1 MRSLLA
7 LVLAGS
13 LAGLAGCGGG
23 DDSGDDDV
31 PVDGD
36 GSPIDVDADPSA
48 PDAADPAGWDVLLT
62 GDWELAAGTEGY
74 QCAYVTLEEDV
85 WFDGVEAIAP
95 LGTHHTVLSVGN
107 PSRADGVYSCNA
119 GTNYN
124 TMLYASGLG
133 TDRFTFPSGVG
144 MHVEAG
150 QQLLLNLHLFNF
162 SETPLTGTS
171 GNRVHVVQQSDIEF
185 EAESILAGAFP
196 TLNVPPG
203 ESTQQGHCTMNGDT
217 NIFAVIPHMHML
229 GTHMKIV
236 AESTEIGDVTI
247 HDAPYSFDEQ
257 YVTEMEPVIPMKS
270 GDRLEVFCTYN
281 NTTGAT
287 VNWGDSSL
295 EEMCF
300 SITFRY
306 PATGNLF
313 GIICSN

>member
-1 MRSLLA
+1 LLA

-236 AESTEIGDVTI
+236 AQRSAGDITLL
-247 HDAPYSFDEQ
+247 DEPYEFDEQ
-257 YVTEMEPVIPMKS
+257 IVRLLPQEVAMQA
-270 GDRLEVFCTYN
+270 GDQISIECTYN
-281 NTTGAT
+281 NTTGQA
-287 VNWGDSSL
+287 VRFGDSSN
-295 EEMCF
+295 EEMCI
-300 SITFRY
+300 SGHFRY
-306 PATGNLF
+306 PAQDGGLFCNTGF
-313 GIICSN
+313 